1 MSTTSYP
8 ASYRFEPPAATA
20 RRCGR
25 DGWRLQGWRPLRP
38 LPERLLSSQQF
49 FRGYLIGYML
59 VLGFS
64 LGSMAL
70 LMLGHLT
77 GGNWWMIGRRV
88 MEAAVGNIPL
98 LTILFVPVWLG
109 RHSLYIWLD
118 PAYVAAHPSVA
129 AKGAYLSERFWT
141 VRAVIYFAIWN
152 LWARALRKRLA
163 QAGWR

>member
-1 MSTTSYP
+1 MAAIAAIAGGF
-8 ASYRFEPPAATA
+8 ASSP
-20 RRCGR
+20 
-25 DGWRLQGWRPLRP
+25 
-38 LPERLLSSQQF
+38 QF

-64 LGSMAL
+64 LGAMAL

-98 LTILFVPVWLG
+98 LTILFLPIWLG

-118 PAYVAAHPSVA
+118 PAYVAAHQCVA
-129 AKGAYLSERFWT
+129 AKGGYLNEQFWT
-141 VRAVIYFAIWN
+141 ARAVFYFVIWN
-152 LWARALRKRLA
+152 LWACGAAQGLA
-163 QAGWR
+163 EAG

>member
-1 MSTTSYP
+1 MSTTTYP
-8 ASYRFEPPAATA
+8 ASYRFEPPAASA
-20 RRCGR
+20 SLSRRWLAIGLVAAIAAIA
-25 DGWRLQGWRPLRP
+25 GGFA
-38 LPERLLSSQQF
+38 SSQQF

-98 LTILFVPVWLG
+98 LTILFLPIWLG

-118 PAYVAAHPSVA
+118 PAYVASASH
-129 AKGAYLSERFWT
+129 GGGEGRYLNDQFWT
-141 VRAVIYFAIWN
+141 RARGDLLCDLEPVGDGA
-152 LWARALRKRLA
+152 AQGLA
-163 QAGWR
+163 EAG

>member
-1 MSTTSYP
+1 MSATSYP
-8 ASYRFEPPAATA
+8 ASYRFEAPAATA
-20 RRCGR
+20 RLGTRWLAIAGVA
-25 DGWRLQGWRPLRP
+25 GIAAIAGA
-38 LPERLLSSQQF
+38 LLSSQQF

-64 LGSMAL
+64 LGSLAL

-109 RHSLYIWLD
+109 RHSLYVWLD
-118 PAYVAAHPSVA
+118 PAYVALHLRWPP
-129 AKGAYLSERFWT
+129 
-141 VRAVIYFAIWN
+141 RA
-152 LWARALRKRLA
+152 RT
-163 QAGWR
+163 